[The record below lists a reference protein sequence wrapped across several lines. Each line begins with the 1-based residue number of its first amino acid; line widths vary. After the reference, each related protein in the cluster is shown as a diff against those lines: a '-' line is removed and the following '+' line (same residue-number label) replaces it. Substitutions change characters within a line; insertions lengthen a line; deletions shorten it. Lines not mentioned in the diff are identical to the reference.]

1 MARFDVGQIMPI
13 TRGEWNAETTYKI
26 CDVVRYQGT
35 SYWVRKDGIRGIA
48 PTGETDANYQML
60 VHDYVENRYADAVS
74 GAVVEYAGEN
84 PRENGFVNKLFDAAY
99 GRGSLFADTE
109 ELKSAAEHG
118 NCVILTPL
126 FQDGGG
132 HNPNKINPGDRIVFS
147 AFRISEENWEETG
160 AIMVTPSLTAT
171 WLVGKDS
178 SGAESLVA
186 EEEFRFHGA
195 KRETNL
201 KFVFNDEY
209 YGDFGTGGEEEG
221 LIATVTAELPES
233 SLLILL
239 PGTRYEGNGS
249 VVEDK
254 TFEEAEIVVKSY
266 AFSVV
271 EEYGRKDSKLTLTLL
286 AHNKDVKGKTIYG
299 RVFAI

>member
-13 TRGEWNAETTYKI
+13 ARGEWDAETTYKI

-48 PTGETDANYQML
+48 PTGQTDENYQML
-60 VHDYVENRYADAVS
+60 VHDYVENRYVDAVS
-74 GAVVEYAGEN
+74 GVVVEYAGEN

-99 GRGSLFADTE
+99 GRGSLISSVE

-118 NCVILTPL
+118 NCIILTPL

-132 HNPNKINPGDRIVFS
+132 HNPNEINPGERIVFS

-160 AIMVTPSLTAT
+160 AIMVTPNKTAT
-171 WLVGKDS
+171 WIVAKDS

-195 KRETNL
+195 KREANL
-201 KFVFNDEY
+201 NFVFNDEY
-209 YGDFGTGGEEEG
+209 YGDFGSGGEEEG
-221 LIATVTAELPES
+221 LVTTVTAELPES

-239 PGTRYEGNGS
+239 PGTRYEGSGS
-249 VVEDK
+249 VEDK
-254 TFEEAEIVVKSY
+254 TFKDAEIVVKNHE
-266 AFSVV
+266 FTVV
-271 EEYGRKDSKLTLTLL
+271 EEYGRTYPKLTLTLL
-286 AHNKDVKGKTIYG
+286 AHNKDVKGKSIYG

>member
-13 TRGEWNAETTYKI
+13 TRGEWNEETTYKI
-26 CDVVRYQGT
+26 CDVVRYEGT
-35 SYWVRKDGIRGIA
+35 SYWVRKDGIRGIE
-48 PTGETDANYQML
+48 PTGKTDANYQML
-60 VHDYVENRYADAVS
+60 VHDYVENRYVDAVS
-74 GAVVEYAGEN
+74 GVVVEYAGEN
-84 PRENGFVNKLFDAAY
+84 PRENGFVEKLMDAAY

-109 ELKSAAEHG
+109 ELKNAAEKG

-126 FQDGGG
+126 LQDGGG
-132 HNPNKINPGDRIVFS
+132 QNPNEIDPGERIVCA
-147 AFRISEENWEETG
+147 AFQVLQENWEETG
-160 AIMVTPSLTAT
+160 AIMLTSNKTAT
-171 WLVGKDS
+171 WIVAKDS
-178 SGAESLVA
+178 SGTESVVA
-186 EEEFRFHGA
+186 EEEFRFRGA
-195 KRETNL
+195 KREANL

-221 LIATVTAELPES
+221 LITTVTAELPES

-239 PGTRYEGNGS
+239 PGMLYEGNGY
-249 VVEDK
+249 VEDK
-254 TFEEAEIVVKSY
+254 TFKDAEIVVKSY

-271 EEYGRKDSKLTLTLL
+271 EEYGRKYPQLTLTLL